1 MSQEKKNKK
10 SVESV
15 QVDQTS
21 VMSFDAYFQGLMRSK
36 SGMIQPHHK
45 APMRRYAANAGLL
58 EGTKEEFDI
67 LFKLY

>member
-10 SVESV
+10 SVESIE
-15 QVDQTS
+15 TEEIAII
-21 VMSFDAYFQGLMRSK
+21 SFDAYFQGLMRSK
-36 SGMIQPHHK
+36 AGKIQPHHK
-45 APMRRYAANAGLL
+45 APMRRYAANAKLL